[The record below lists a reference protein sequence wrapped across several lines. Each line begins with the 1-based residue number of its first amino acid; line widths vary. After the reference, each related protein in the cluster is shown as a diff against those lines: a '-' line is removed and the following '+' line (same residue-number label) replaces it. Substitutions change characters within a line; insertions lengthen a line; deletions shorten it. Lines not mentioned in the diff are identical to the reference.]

1 MTEEITP
8 ILEDYDSAW
17 NEHDV
22 DKLVAFFDDN
32 CIYEDLATEII
43 RYGKEE
49 VRAFLRDLFI
59 SFPDVHFEHRSV
71 FTSGN
76 RGLRE
81 WSMSGTFTGST
92 DVMKIMS
99 TGRMFSIRGVS
110 VLEFRGGRISRNSDY
125 WNFSSFQQQVNA
137 GTPRVGNGHANGTA
151 K

>member
-1 MTEEITP
+1 MTKEITP
-8 ILEDYDSAW
+8 ILEDYASAW

-22 DKLVAFFDDN
+22 DKLVSFFDDN
-32 CIYEDLATEII
+32 CVYEDLATENI

-49 VRAFLRDLFI
+49 VRAFLSDLFV
-59 SFPDVHFEHRSV
+59 SFPDVRFEHRSV
-71 FTSGN
+71 FASGN

-99 TGRMFSIRGVS
+99 TGKLFSIRGAS

-137 GTPRVGNGHANGTA
+137 DQPHMGDGHGDGTA
-151 K
+151 T

>member
-1 MTEEITP
+1 MTEEISSV
-8 ILEDYDSAW
+8 LENYASAW

-22 DKLVAFFDDN
+22 DKLVTFFDEN
-32 CIYEDLATEII
+32 CVYEDLATEII

-99 TGRMFSIRGVS
+99 TGKLFSIRGAS
-110 VLEFRGGRISRNSDY
+110 VLEFRSGRISRNTDY
-125 WNFSSFQQQVNA
+125 WNFSSFQQQVGA
-137 GTPRVGNGHANGTA
+137 DQSRTGDGY
-151 K
+151 